1 MSINNFLRRDLGP
14 VASRV
19 NLQVEDNVLNAYD
32 RSAYHFRLI
41 MVGERDA
48 NDVNI
53 HQRLSVPTGRTIPN
67 PDAPQASDPVRQ
79 IIVAQSGV
87 TAGLNITSVEIQD
100 SVSPNHR
107 TQNTTT
113 TELKIKISEPYG
125 MQLVDQ
131 IYLASREL
139 GLQNW
144 RLAPMFLELTFKC
157 YDAEGF
163 VISDD
168 NTVNIR
174 KVWKIILV
182 EFNAT
187 LTEVGT
193 TYEITAATSN
203 TQAFMDYYYL
213 IPHSR
218 RVNTVAGQ
226 PAQPQ
231 QPGTPPQ
238 VTFTIPVGGGGG
250 TNTVGGFFDELG
262 RQLTEFYIQQRESPL
277 YLNNPVSPLMI
288 YKFKFCDQLAILPLP
303 QGDLVGQRRASFA
316 RVDNGNDITVS
327 RGVSITAL
335 LDDVLASILIDAD
348 ENTAWWVSEPP
359 AQGGRIRI
367 PKVECVITNVGWDE
381 QLNDYIREF
390 NFLVSLSLSTRPVPT
405 RNWGVQL
412 QSNPNYQEARFRRI
426 VESGSL
432 KKAYPYYYTGL
443 NTEIIHLDLSF
454 QNLHIIPLPYA
465 DTTPIAVLD
474 QTRINEVRAQIQQL
488 ESQIQ
493 QLESEIAASRR
504 GNPGLAVARRRA
516 LEAARQELAALNP
529 GSPGAPAR
537 PQQLSSGLAFFD
549 NASIP
554 QGVTV
559 DDVLQTTIRNQR
571 QSDAQVNLQ
580 NINNRLFVED
590 VGTSFVSRVD
600 RYTYA
605 ADIRDMANRMS
616 RVTVHTGQER
626 SRQLYSSIL
635 SQMYDRTGMQL
646 TEIEMTIKGDP
657 YWLGKTNLE
666 RGVELDGFLK
676 GVLVPGTETARF
688 TSSNENTRFANYYDT
703 DAHFLLLFRSGQP
716 PNIDT
721 GFQDLNLGQA
731 TGNNTTGSV
740 FFAASYQTIEVTHV
754 FEAGKF
760 TQKLKAIRDNLINL
774 NGLRGENEPPAA
786 PAEAPVAPPPPAAA
800 PAPPQMTPFPVPS
813 VREIARR
820 FPSVERGLPGQ
831 NRVVGPPQG
840 E

>member
-32 RSAYHFRLI
+32 RYAYHFRLI

-53 HQRLSVPTGRTIPN
+53 HQRLAVPTNRPIQN
-67 PDAPQASDPVRQ
+67 PDAPQASDAVRQ

-87 TAGLNITSVEIQD
+87 TTGLNITSVEIQD

-125 MQLVDQ
+125 MQMVDQ
-131 IYLASREL
+131 IYLASRDL

-144 RLAPMFLELTFKC
+144 RLAPMFLELTYKC
-157 YDAEGF
+157 YDAEGRI
-163 VISDD
+163 VDD
-168 NTVNIR
+168 PQVNIR
-174 KVWKIILV
+174 TVWTIILV
-182 EFNAT
+182 DFNAT

-193 TYEITAATSN
+193 TYDITAATSN

-231 QPGTPPQ
+231 QPGPP
-238 VTFTIPVGGGGG
+238 TFTIPVGGGGR

-262 RQLTEFYIQQRESPL
+262 RQLTEFYIQQRASPP
-277 YLNNPVSPLMI
+277 YINNPVSPLMI
-288 YKFKFCDQLAILPLP
+288 YKFKLCDELDVLTLP
-303 QGDLVGQRRASFA
+303 QGELVGQRRASFA
-316 RVDNGNDITVS
+316 RADNGNDIIVS
-327 RGVSITAL
+327 RGISITTL
-335 LDDVLASILIDAD
+335 LDDVLASILINED
-348 ENTAWWVSEPP
+348 ENTAWWASEPP
-359 AQGGRIRI
+359 ANGGRIKI

-381 QLNDYIREF
+381 RLNDYIREF
-390 NFLVSLSLSTRPVPT
+390 NFVVSLTVSTRPVPT

-412 QSNPNYQEARFRRI
+412 QTQPAYQMERFTRI
-426 VESGSL
+426 VESGGL

-443 NTEIIHLDLSF
+443 NTEIVHLDLSF

-474 QTRINEVRAQIQQL
+474 QARIAEVRAQIQR
-488 ESQIQ
+488 
-493 QLESEIAASRR
+493 LESEIAAQGR
-504 GNPGLAVARRRA
+504 GINPGIAVARQRA
-516 LEAARQELAALNP
+516 LEAARQELASLNP
-529 GSPGAPAR
+529 GAPGAPA
-537 PQQLSSGLAFFD
+537 PQPNSGLVFFD
-549 NASIP
+549 DASIP
-554 QGVTV
+554 QGVPV
-559 DDVLQTTIRNQR
+559 DVALQTTIRNQR
-571 QSDAQVNLQ
+571 QSRAQVNLQ

-590 VGTSFVSRVD
+590 VGTLFESRVD

-616 RVTVHTGQER
+616 RVTVPGQER
-626 SRQLYSSIL
+626 SRQVYSSIL

-646 TEIEMTIKGDP
+646 TEIEMTIRGDP

-666 RGVELDGFLK
+666 RSVELDGFLRNAP
-676 GVLVPGTETARF
+676 VPGTDTARF
-688 TSSNENTRFANYYDT
+688 TSSNQNTRFANYYDH

-731 TGNNTTGSV
+731 TGNRTTGSV
-740 FFAASYQTIEVTHV
+740 VFAASYQTIEVTHV

-760 TQKLKAIRDNLINL
+760 TQKLKAVRDNLINL
-774 NGLRGENEPPAA
+774 NGLRGENQPPAA
-786 PAEAPVAPPPPAAA
+786 PAEAPVAPTPAAPS

-813 VREIARR
+813 VQDINRQYPR
-820 FPSVERGLPGQ
+820 FPRGPTQ